1 LNLWGNEIMRLIGF
15 PIIATAL
22 LATGALFLTACDGGA
37 TAVPASKAGER
48 RASAEATDTPA
59 SSGTSSS
66 RRDDPRDAPVR
77 LIAGKPFWA
86 ANRTRTAEENAE
98 RAFERNGEAFGA
110 VTVDDY
116 VEAAHRFVADP
127 PKGVETLKRAN
138 GDTLIYDPGGNVFA
152 VVSREGAPRALFK
165 PDDGAAYWEVQK
177 TRESRRATAARE
189 RGQADSG

>member
-1 LNLWGNEIMRLIGF
+1 MGLNRLHTA
-15 PIIATAL
+15 ATSL
-22 LATGALFLTACDGGA
+22 LAISALFLAACDGGA
-37 TAVPASKAGER
+37 SAVPAPKAGER
-48 RASAEATDTPA
+48 SASAETTDGPA
-59 SSGTSSS
+59 LSSS
-66 RRDDPRDAPVR
+66 SARRDDPRDAPVR
-77 LIAGKPFWA
+77 LVSGKPFWA

-116 VEAAHRFVADP
+116 VEVAHRFVGNP

-138 GDTLIYDPGGNVFA
+138 GDTLIYDPKDNVFA

-165 PDDGAAYWEVQK
+165 PDDGAAYWEAQK
-177 TRESRRATAARE
+177 TRESRRSTAARE